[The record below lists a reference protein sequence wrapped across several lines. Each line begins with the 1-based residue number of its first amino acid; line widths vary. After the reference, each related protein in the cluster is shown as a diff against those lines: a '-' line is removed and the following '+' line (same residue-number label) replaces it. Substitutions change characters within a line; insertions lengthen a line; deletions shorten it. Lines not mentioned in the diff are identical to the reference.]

1 MGLTDYL
8 LYRLAKRWPSPM
20 REMRV
25 RIDAEPGTEEYE
37 RAYAQ
42 DQFNKKVRQGLSIP
56 VHGLDVLEVGC
67 GHGGVTCF
75 LAVAGA
81 RSVVGIDINDRN
93 LLRARD
99 FVETQERRLG
109 SGCKLP
115 ITLVE
120 MNAYHLGFEAES
132 FDVVV
137 CDNSFEHFAKPD
149 VVMREA
155 ARVLRP
161 GGRLLVP
168 VFSSIYSKYGLH
180 LKNGLKLPW
189 ANLLFSERTIV
200 RAMLRLAAD
209 DPKLVEIYPGLA
221 DSPERVRD
229 LRRYKDLND
238 MTFGRFKAMAAET
251 GLEVEW
257 FKPLPTPAGHV
268 VRRLPVLRNTRLMD
282 VLSQGAGA
290 CLRKPRDRSPESRAA

>member
-1 MGLTDYL
+1 MGITDYL

-37 RAYAQ
+37 RAYA
-42 DQFNKKVRQGLSIP
+42 
-56 VHGLDVLEVGC
+56 
-67 GHGGVTCF
+67 
-75 LAVAGA
+75 
-81 RSVVGIDINDRN
+81 
-93 LLRARD
+93 
-99 FVETQERRLG
+99 
-109 SGCKLP
+109 
-115 ITLVE
+115 
-120 MNAYHLGFEAES
+120 
-132 FDVVV
+132 
-137 CDNSFEHFAKPD
+137 
-149 VVMREA
+149 REA

-238 MTFGRFKAMAAET
+238 ITFRRFKLMAAKT
-251 GLEVEW
+251 GFEVEW

-282 VLSQGAGA
+282 ELSQGAGA
-290 CLRKPRDRSPESRAA
+290 CLRKPRERSPESGVP